1 MAYVNVDL
9 SEYDMLREAK
19 AKAESQVKELTE
31 EVRKLKENTSNVVVK
46 NRYYVAS
53 LDYRAAASKIIQALG
68 YEGLTQLVQAAQDM
82 RWSACNDP
90 FGRPSINQELVRQVG
105 GILEYNLKDLLNLR
119 NGYIEDTTTVE
130 VRGFDELSDNIKA
143 KIEAQYRSSFQE
155 KEATLDRQIEAYN
168 LKHLDVD
175 KAVKQAEK
183 TLRESYEGKLKKANT
198 EIGSLN
204 EKVNELQAKLREAS
218 KTSEE
223 KLAEAMTNL
232 AAAQAEVAKYQ
243 KPKRRGF
250 LGIWQS

>member
-53 LDYRAAASKIIQALG
+53 LDYRAAASKIIQALE
-68 YEGLTQLVQAAQDM
+68 YEGLMQLVQAAQDM
-82 RWSACNDP
+82 RWSARNDP

-105 GILEYNLKDLLNLR
+105 GILEHNLKDLLNLR
-119 NGYIEDTTTVE
+119 SGYIEDTTTVE

-143 KIEAQYRSSFQE
+143 QIEAQYRSSFQE
-155 KEATLDRQIEAYN
+155 KEAYN